1 MAYNHGRCLRETLAY
16 AGTSMLE
23 FANRQGL
30 DPDRVDQGL
39 VSLERVQE
47 DTGVSFEKME
57 ELGRN

>member
-1 MAYNHGRCLRETLAY
+1 MAYNHKRCLRETLAY

-30 DPDRVDQGL
+30 DPERVDQGL

-47 DTGVSFEKME
+47 DTGVSFEKMD